1 MAMYIEDS
9 DEQKSNNSASAGGG
23 QIKSSS
29 MKGSTKGSGK
39 GSWKGKHEHRRSMT
53 ETKITQAL
61 LKKRMEHAIDEKP
74 ITFEKILLK
83 FDKLRSVLVYI
94 KKLFNE
100 VAKDG
105 KLDHDGLQDAMKK
118 LHVDMT
124 LDEILDLFDFVNVHE
139 RDGGITIKEFLVAL
153 TIGMVLDVIP
163 ALLSQSTTVVNATAE
178 ISIGI
183 DQTFSGFLGHHGEI
197 QELLS
202 LIVTAYLIFDPKGK
216 GYIERKGINET
227 LVAHGN
233 HGVHNNAMLSQ
244 ERWAEMV
251 SFKAPARSDSP
262 TNTHARTHTH
272 NITHTHTHTHTH
284 SHTNTHTLLN
294 IP

>member
-1 MAMYIEDS
+1 
-9 DEQKSNNSASAGGG
+9 
-23 QIKSSS
+23 
-29 MKGSTKGSGK
+29 
-39 GSWKGKHEHRRSMT
+39 MT

-61 LKKRMEHAIDEKP
+61 LKKRMEHAVDEKP
-74 ITFEKILLK
+74 LTFEKILLK
-83 FDKLRSVLVYI
+83 FDRLRSVLVYI
-94 KKLFNE
+94 KNLFNE

-124 LDEILDLFDFVNVHE
+124 LDEILDLFDFVNVQE

-163 ALLSQSTTVVNATAE
+163 ALLSQSTNVVNTNSE

-183 DQTFSGFLGHHGEI
+183 DETFSGFLGHHGEI

-244 ERWAEMV
+244 ERWAEMDWDGNGTIDFAEFV
-251 SFKAPARSDSP
+251 YSMMSWVDLTEDEDEEA
-262 TNTHARTHTH
+262 
-272 NITHTHTHTHTH
+272 
-284 SHTNTHTLLN
+284 
-294 IP
+294 